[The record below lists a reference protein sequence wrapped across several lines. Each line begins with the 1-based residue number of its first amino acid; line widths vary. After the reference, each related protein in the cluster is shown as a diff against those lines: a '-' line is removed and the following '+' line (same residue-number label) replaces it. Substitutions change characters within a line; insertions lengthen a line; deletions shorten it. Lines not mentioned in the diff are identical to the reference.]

1 VSVFRGKRRTEGS
14 KFFCVPPWTGRT
26 LSARSIALRHPLRS
40 LSTSASPRSKPPMP
54 ASPIAKAG
62 AGGDGAKARA
72 GGDGAGSGG
81 GRGLGAAVVR
91 DSKNKLNVPMTKAR
105 TRGGRQHSVGSRR
118 SGGGGSGGRGGRRRT
133 EKESDEEQ
141 ILKVLTYRGRILEM
155 YQDTDC

>member
-1 VSVFRGKRRTEGS
+1 
-14 KFFCVPPWTGRT
+14 
-26 LSARSIALRHPLRS
+26 
-40 LSTSASPRSKPPMP
+40 MP

-141 ILKVLTYRGRILEM
+141 ILKVLTYRGRILEK